1 MISCVPI
8 TPFILKCIFEQG
20 KTVGIKLKLTTFEVR
35 VRAKT
40 LPYHIHKACDIA
52 RYAKEVNVLLS
63 MDFGG
68 ICIDDMV
75 YVQLLEKEMPLS
87 LRLMGVKLSSLER
100 TGNDGS
106 VEKVYTMLLYCPTVR

>member
-8 TPFILKCIFEQG
+8 THFILRRIFEQG

-52 RYAKEVNVLLS
+52 RYAKEVMFYYQWNVR
-63 MDFGG
+63 
-68 ICIDDMV
+68 V
-75 YVQLLEKEMPLS
+75 YV
-87 LRLMGVKLSSLER
+87 LMVWYIHS
-100 TGNDGS
+100 
-106 VEKVYTMLLYCPTVR
+106 Y